1 LQKSA
6 GSEPA
11 RANGRAVAPGDVVVL
26 PPGACFILSSGGASE
41 WISVFLKLGGSRA
54 SGAPV
59 FGSANAPLGGDVSIL
74 SMTPLRVARFVDLA
88 SRVRE
93 SADEAEGSRRSSVA
107 ELKRSLIDMLA
118 AAMAARGHEPS
129 RLTDRRS
136 AGSKQIALHAL
147 AFLRVRGKVYP
158 NVQSLCEAIG
168 TTERTLRRA
177 FHAFFTMAPA
187 NFLKVY
193 RLNQVRR
200 TMLSEASVSLTV
212 ARLLASCSVSEFG
225 RFAGEYKALFGELPS
240 QTRRKNFSP

>member
-1 LQKSA
+1 MAIVSM
-6 GSEPA
+6 
-11 RANGRAVAPGDVVVL
+11 
-26 PPGACFILSSGGASE
+26 
-41 WISVFLKLGGSRA
+41 
-54 SGAPV
+54 APV
-59 FGSANAPLGGDVSIL
+59 G
-74 SMTPLRVARFVDLA
+74 VARFVDVA

-93 SADEAEGSRRSSVA
+93 SADEAEGSRRPSVA
-107 ELKRSLIDMLA
+107 ELMRTLIDLLA

-129 RLTDRRS
+129 RPTDRRS
-136 AGSKQIALHAL
+136 AGSKQIALRAL
-147 AFLRVRGKVYP
+147 ALIGVRGKVYP
-158 NVQSLCEAIG
+158 TVQSLCEAIG

-177 FHAFFTMAPA
+177 FHAFFAMGPA

-240 QTRRKNFSP
+240 QTRNKNFSP